1 MLVGYETY
9 SHGGSTVCVT
19 TLKDLAASYKIK
31 YAPSYYLAIPT
42 VAAHLKIGIVPPK
55 DVYEFI
61 VALIIISKNYI

>member
-42 VAAHLKIGIVPPK
+42 VAAHLKIGNCS
-55 DVYEFI
+55 
-61 VALIIISKNYI
+61 SKRCI